1 VINLRETP
9 IDARKKREELKAK
22 RDRLFD
28 QYLKNPSNTSLALE
42 IKTIDDQIAESV
54 ARSTAKRPI
63 RP

>member
-1 VINLRETP
+1 VIDLRETP

>member
-1 VINLRETP
+1 MIDVRETP
-9 IDARKKREELKAK
+9 NDARKKREELKAK

-54 ARSTAKRPI
+54 ARSTAKRSI